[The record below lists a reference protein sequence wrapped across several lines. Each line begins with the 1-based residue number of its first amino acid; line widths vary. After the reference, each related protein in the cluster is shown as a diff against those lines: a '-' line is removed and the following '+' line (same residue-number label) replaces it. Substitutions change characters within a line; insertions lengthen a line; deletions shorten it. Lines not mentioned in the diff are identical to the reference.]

1 MLPLIILFCLL
12 YLNYMIVRH
21 ALNNW
26 FQNIYFFFSF
36 SFTLIAMVYFVGWL
50 NTAMTRTG

>member
-1 MLPLIILFCLL
+1 
-12 YLNYMIVRH
+12 MIVRH

-36 SFTLIAMVYFVGWL
+36 SFTLITMVYFVGWL
-50 NTAMTRTG
+50 NTVMNRTG